1 MAYYQNDPAWSSPAP
16 GRQSSW
22 EQPQPPSRSGTGHS
36 GYNGGGAPIHMDAGA
51 GATTNSYDGS
61 AFAKQFEDVD
71 RAIENLAKSG
81 KPFGPGFPPAPMGA
95 STSASRRESMPMM
108 PGGAAGPR
116 PYPDYEQRMGAP
128 QRHHS
133 VSEYDGARSHS
144 ASASASNAQGFY
156 QNQRYAP
163 RPNDADQMAQA
174 KRRMAAQRERELRNY
189 HQEQQYHRNVSGSA
203 SKSDRS
209 MSPNAMN
216 EEERRELIARQHRA
230 LYGETSTLYNNNP
243 TSSQDV
249 RVQSSGAGRGP
260 SPLAFDPFGMQAQSA
275 SGESA
280 VQMPPRGDKD
290 ATGGTQEARA
300 NSNSSPSSTQNPAF
314 ALFDAQQPGRT
325 SNSSPG
331 GSPPV
336 AGPKSNG
343 SGVAPIGTR
352 PQNQNLHQPAGA
364 PLGKRAT
371 SPLPSPLGYKS
382 YNASEQNTMSTTSAS
397 LNPSSTVTDKGV
409 GIWNNGPWGN
419 TSTQGVQA
427 SSAPRA
433 TSPVNTASSGSTTAR
448 QASPKP
454 PGGPA
459 TVMRR
464 KAAAD
469 RAEKTA
475 NLRPSSTRAAGAG
488 GSSSTMLRLY
498 TDESPGLKVD
508 PVVVMTLSVV
518 FIFSVVALHVIA
530 KVMRRFSA

>member
-1 MAYYQNDPAWSSPAP
+1 MSYYNDPSSSWPAP
-16 GRQSSW
+16 GRQPSW
-22 EQPQPPSRSGTGHS
+22 EQPAPPSRSGTTRCRA
-36 GYNGGGAPIHMDAGA
+36 NAGA
-51 GATTNSYDGS
+51 SSTVNREEAN
-61 AFAKQFEDVD
+61 AFASQFEEVEKASD
-71 RAIENLAKSG
+71 NLAKSG
-81 KPFGPGFPPAPMGA
+81 AGKGFGPPPMYNN
-95 STSASRRESMPMM
+95 RRESMPPMGG
-108 PGGAAGPR
+108 PG
-116 PYPDYEQRMGAP
+116 PYPDYNAEQQRMGGP

-133 VSEYDGARSHS
+133 VSEYDGIRSHS
-144 ASASASNAQGFY
+144 TSNVQGYY

-163 RPNDADQMAQA
+163 RPSDADQMQQA

-189 HQEQQYHRNVSGSA
+189 HQEQQYHRIDWGNTDVSG

-209 MSPNAMN
+209 MSPNAMS
-216 EEERRELIARQHRA
+216 EEDRRELIARQHRA
-230 LYGETSTLYNNNP
+230 LYGDNSSLYNNNNP

-249 RVQSSGAGRGP
+249 RVSGAGRGP
-260 SPLAFDPFGMQAQSA
+260 SPLAFDPFGMQASNA
-275 SGESA
+275 SNEGS

-290 ATGGTQEARA
+290 ATGGAQEARA
-300 NSNSSPSSTQNPAF
+300 NSNSSPSSNQNPSF
-314 ALFDAQQPGRT
+314 SLFENTQQATRT

-331 GSPPV
+331 GSPPRQGQK
-336 AGPKSNG
+336 ANG

-352 PQNQNLHQPAGA
+352 PANNQAAGA
-364 PLGKRAT
+364 SSLAKRAT
-371 SPLPSPLGYKS
+371 TPLPSPLGYNS
-382 YNASEQNTMSTTSAS
+382 YNVSEQNNSHAMTSAS
-397 LNPSSTVTDKGV
+397 ATQSSTVTDNKGV
-409 GIWNNGPWGN
+409 GMWNKGPWGN
-419 TSTQGVQA
+419 TPNQGVQA
-427 SSAPRA
+427 SSSPRA
-433 TSPVNTASSGSTTAR
+433 QSPANAAGTSTGRAT
-448 QASPKP
+448 SPKP

-475 NLRPSSTRAAGAG
+475 NQRPSSTRAAGAG

>member
-1 MAYYQNDPAWSSPAP
+1 MSYYNDASWNAPAP
-16 GRQSSW
+16 GRQPSW
-22 EQPQPPSRSGTGHS
+22 EQPPPPSRSGTTPMRPASHS
-36 GYNGGGAPIHMDAGA
+36 APIHPDVG
-51 GATTNSYDGS
+51 TSSTVNSEVANAYAS
-61 AFAKQFEDVD
+61 QFEEVD

-81 KPFGPGFPPAPMGA
+81 KPFGPGFPPTPTGA
-95 STSASRRESMPMM
+95 ARRESMPMM
-108 PGGAAGPR
+108 GGGPR
-116 PYPDYEQRMGAP
+116 PYPDYDQQRMGGP

-133 VSEYDGARSHS
+133 VSEYDGSRSHS
-144 ASASASNAQGFY
+144 ASNVQGFY

-189 HQEQQYHRNVSGSA
+189 HQEQQYHRNVSGSG

-216 EEERRELIARQHRA
+216 EDERRELIARQHRA

-249 RVQSSGAGRGP
+249 RVQTSSAGRGP
-260 SPLAFDPFGMQAQSA
+260 SPLAFDPFGMQAQNA
-275 SGESA
+275 AGEGS
-280 VQMPPRGDKD
+280 VQMPPRDKD
-290 ATGGTQEARA
+290 AASSAQDARA
-300 NSNSSPSSTQNPAF
+300 NSTSSPSTTQAPAF
-314 ALFDAQQPGRT
+314 NLFDAQQANRT

-336 AGPKSNG
+336 PGQKANG

-352 PQNQNLHQPAGA
+352 PQNQNLQQPSGA
-364 PLGKRAT
+364 AMGKRT
-371 SPLPSPLGYKS
+371 NSPLPSPLGYNS
-382 YNASEQNTMSTTSAS
+382 YNASEQNNAAATTSAS
-397 LNPSSTVTDKGV
+397 MNPSSTVTDKGV
-409 GIWNNGPWGN
+409 GIWNNGPWSN
-419 TSTQGVQA
+419 TPTQGVQA

-433 TSPVNTASSGSTTAR
+433 TSPNAASSGSTTAR
-448 QASPKP
+448 PASPKP

>member
-1 MAYYQNDPAWSSPAP
+1 MSYYNDPNWSSPAP

-22 EQPQPPSRSGTGHS
+22 EQPQPPSRSGTAHS
-36 GYNGGGAPIHMDAGA
+36 VYNGGSTLSNLDL
-51 GATTNSYDGS
+51 GS
-61 AFAKQFEDVD
+61 SSTVNREELNAFASQFDEVD
-71 RAIENLAKSG
+71 RAAENLAKSG
-81 KPFGPGFPPAPMGA
+81 KPLGPGFPPQAGG
-95 STSASRRESMPMM
+95 RRESMPMVG
-108 PGGAAGPR
+108 PGAPR
-116 PYPDYEQRMGAP
+116 PYPDYDQRMGGS

-133 VSEYDGARSHS
+133 VSEYDGMRSHS
-144 ASASASNAQGFY
+144 ASNVQGFY

-189 HQEQQYHRNVSGSA
+189 HQEQQYHRNVSGS
-203 SKSDRS
+203 KSDRS
-209 MSPNAMN
+209 MSPNTNTMN
-216 EEERRELIARQHRA
+216 EDERRELIARQHRA
-230 LYGETSTLYNNNP
+230 LYGENSQLYNNNP

-249 RVQSSGAGRGP
+249 RVQSSGAGRGA
-260 SPLAFDPFGMQAQSA
+260 SPLAFDPFGMQAQNA
-275 SGESA
+275 GESA
-280 VQMPPRGDKD
+280 VQMPPRDKD
-290 ATGGTQEARA
+290 APTSQEARA
-300 NSNSSPSSTQNPAF
+300 NSNSSPSSNQNPAF
-314 ALFDAQQPGRT
+314 SLFEAQQSSRT

-336 AGPKSNG
+336 PGTNKSNG

-352 PQNQNLHQPAGA
+352 PSQGLQQPAGA
-364 PLGKRAT
+364 PLGKRTT
-371 SPLPSPLGYKS
+371 SPLPSPLGYNS
-382 YNASEQNTMSTTSAS
+382 YNANEGNNTATTSAS
-397 LNPSSTVTDKGV
+397 LNPSSTVADK
-409 GIWNNGPWGN
+409 GIWNNGPWSN
-419 TSTQGVQA
+419 TPNQGVQA
-427 SSAPRA
+427 SSSPRP
-433 TSPVNTASSGSTTAR
+433 TSPVNTPSGSSTAR
-448 QASPKP
+448 PASPKP

-475 NLRPSSTRAAGAG
+475 NQRPSSTRAAGAG